1 MLKNFSRIY
10 IVVDALEKCTG
21 RDGIRSQAKAVID
34 SEFTPPSVSVIAR
47 DSLAAI

>member
-10 IVVDALEKCTG
+10 IVVDALDECTD
-21 RDGIRSQAKAVID
+21 RDGIRSQTKAMMD
-34 SEFTPPSVSVIAR
+34 PEFTPPSISVIAR